1 MNKPNVIV
9 DKLNELYKIYEE
21 YCWRHDELEIV
32 VIFDDNTI
40 TLYLNNQIDNMDTF
54 CLSFNK
60 REKKIYKYVSLKFF
74 NLLLGDVYI
83 YNDDDTFYNKKHK
96 PYLMVIINDEDI
108 LKNVNYLVVNQGVTY
123 IMNGVNDICKKEPFK
138 AYSKK
143 FMNEFDERIG
153 LSKKKLWSCEK

>member
-123 IMNGVNDICKKEPFK
+123 IMNGVNDIFKKEPFK
-138 AYSKK
+138 TYSKK